1 MRSIVTRTIAF
12 AAVAAVLTVSAQAQ
26 QQPGMRPPVGGVAS
40 PKDAMIFFMAHGPA
54 DSCGKGCADWAVAEG
69 SVQWDTHKRLFAFV
83 DRHPGLKLPVAVDT
97 WGDANLDVAAS
108 LGRIIRDR
116 GLSTTVGMTYPQIC
130 ARETESACFEL
141 KRTASTPLNSEL
153 HVTRLHCDL
162 ACLLILSGGVRR
174 TIPRD
179 TKLKISGT
187 EIFNRFGASVSEQR
201 REGLT
206 TFYSDRTR
214 RYFAEMGIDPEIMDM
229 LKRANDSPRAIELPA
244 SEWTRLRLVTDAAP

>member
-1 MRSIVTRTIAF
+1 MDRPT
-12 AAVAAVLTVSAQAQ
+12 AAARAAPTG
-26 QQPGMRPPVGGVAS
+26 PS
-40 PKDAMIFFMAHGPA
+40 PKAPCSGIPTSGCSHLSIATQ
-54 DSCGKGCADWAVAEG
+54 DSSC
-69 SVQWDTHKRLFAFV
+69 QWRST
-83 DRHPGLKLPVAVDT
+83 P